1 MIVKKIKEPCIH
13 LFHLFRI
20 FVKDYQFLRFTKN
33 IGKNV
38 SGKYIQNLFDSAP
51 LATKAADDLIGNKMA
66 DTVAKLY
73 NDDKITRFTS
83 KNALSKSIT
92 PMQTENKTRKEI
104 YKPPRKSDKLLMN
117 LD

>member
-1 MIVKKIKEPCIH
+1 
-13 LFHLFRI
+13 
-20 FVKDYQFLRFTKN
+20 
-33 IGKNV
+33 
-38 SGKYIQNLFDSAP
+38 
-51 LATKAADDLIGNKMA
+51 MA

-104 YKPPRKSDKLLMN
+104 YKPPRKSNKLLMN